1 MKKIFKTLAIVAV
14 AALGFACQNEIDEQ
28 VNGNEGEKVTV
39 EVVGSVADLTRSTFG
54 KINTTDKKV
63 PSTWSGNE
71 QVGFSALASLDKTAE
86 NEGSMVAATNAETGA
101 TASFSVEFDAID
113 EGNTVFAVSPYNST
127 KDYSKPGFSGIT
139 TQYQEF
145 YVTIPATQTPL
156 ANSVEE
162 GVHLMVGEATYEGG
176 AMTMTF
182 EHVAAYA
189 KMNITNFVGNGV
201 KEIAVTFPDYAFG
214 QGLYYVYADEDKGKI
229 LFPSKTE
236 KLAATVTINPENVSN
251 VANGVW
257 FTVAPVGAL
266 EGAMTVV
273 VTDND
278 DKTYTKELATA
289 GKLAF
294 IKGQVSEFT
303 VNMSGIAA
311 DGEKD
316 YCGNY
321 NIVAKRSSGN
331 FFYMTS
337 DLGTASTKRFQIVDT
352 GANVIGDV
360 AENADYVWVVEKSGD
375 NYKIKTND
383 GQYITWSSGSG
394 NSANL
399 ASTGKE
405 MTIKAN
411 GNAVNIRLVDTPARY
426 LSLNNNSSS
435 NYFAFYE
442 GTQVNDLYLIP
453 YTGTVVVKEATT
465 IELDAYEG
473 TVDIKEGTEAA
484 SDKFIEP
491 NAIVVDASGDPVE
504 GAKPT
509 YTSNNAD
516 VATVNAENGN
526 VTFTGGTGSVTI
538 TISYAG
544 DDNYKGCSAEYTIKV
559 TNSTAGG
566 GQGESY
572 SYSVTSGVWSAWNKG
587 VACGAITWTPAKVTA
602 DASATVGNKDGS
614 GRGQQFGAAT
624 SGKKLTSMTMTG
636 TGYEGGIKSVD
647 VSACAKSGNT
657 VTINVTVGGV
667 AMTSTKNSYTISGS
681 DSSSV
686 VTAEFTSETPLTGD
700 IVITYTLKTKGAVY
714 VSGFAVNN

>member
-39 EVVGSVADLTRSTFG
+39 EVVGSVADLTRSVFG
-54 KINTTDKKV
+54 AIDTANKTV

-71 QVGFSALASLDKTAE
+71 KVGFSALASLDKTEE
-86 NEGSMVAATNAETGA
+86 NEGSMVAATNAEAGD
-101 TASFSVEFDAID
+101 TASFSVEFDAIE
-113 EGNTVFAVSPYNST
+113 EGNTVFAVSPYYIPEG
-127 KDYSKPGFSGIT
+127 KDYSKPGFTGIT
-139 TQYQEF
+139 TKYQEF

-156 ANSVEE
+156 ATSVEE

-182 EHVAAYA
+182 EHVAAYG
-189 KMNITNFVGNGV
+189 KMNITNFGGNGV
-201 KEIAVTFPDYAFG
+201 KEIAVTFPTNVVG
-214 QGLYYVYADEDKGKI
+214 QSLYYIYAGDEKGTITNAK
-229 LFPSKTE
+229 S
-236 KLAATVTINPENVSN
+236 ATVTINPENVSN

-257 FTVAPVGAL
+257 FTVAPVGTL

-337 DLGTASTKRFQIVDT
+337 DLGTASTKRFQIVDA
-352 GANVIGDV
+352 GANVIGNV

-375 NYKIKTND
+375 NYKIKTID
-383 GQYITWSSGSG
+383 GQYITWGSG

-405 MTIKAN
+405 MTIEAN

-453 YTGTVVVKEATT
+453 YTGTAVVKEATT

-491 NAIVVDASGDPVE
+491 NAIVVDASDAAVE
-504 GAKPT
+504 GAELELT
-509 YTSNNAD
+509 YKSSD
-516 VATVNAENGN
+516 DKIATVAANGN

-544 DDNYKGCSAEYTIKV
+544 DDNYKGCEAEYTIEV
-559 TNSTAGG
+559 TDSTPSEGGSTTLTNANITAIESADGYRNITLTDDNGFTYNAYAICKYHSKATSDQNSLQIRSYKSGTDYYIGLPDVGAPIKKITMTVSSSQAAMTGG
-566 GQGESY
+566 GFTGNLHLSTTKKIAN
-572 SYSVTSGVWSAWNKG
+572 SVGSGSG
-587 VACGAITWTPAKVTA
+587 SSKVVIDLSDNTTVTTGYIVA
-602 DASATVGNKDGS
+602 DAAVRIWD
-614 GRGQQFGAAT
+614 
-624 SGKKLTSMTMTG
+624 
-636 TGYEGGIKSVD
+636 IKID
-647 VSACAKSGNT
+647 
-657 VTINVTVGGV
+657 
-667 AMTSTKNSYTISGS
+667 
-681 DSSSV
+681 
-686 VTAEFTSETPLTGD
+686 F
-700 IVITYTLKTKGAVY
+700 
-714 VSGFAVNN
+714 